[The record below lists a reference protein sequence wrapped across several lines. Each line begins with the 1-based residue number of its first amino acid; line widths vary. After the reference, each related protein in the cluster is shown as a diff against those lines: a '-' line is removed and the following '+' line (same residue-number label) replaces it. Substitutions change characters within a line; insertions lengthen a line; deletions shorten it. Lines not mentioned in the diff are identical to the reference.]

1 MRKSLFLA
9 TLVYTI
15 GVFPTGPAHPQLA
28 VVCPTCDQLWEQ
40 ALSYGKQV
48 EQAATQL
55 QQLQTELQQ
64 YANMVRNSIAI
75 PMQLFSEVQSAISQ
89 VQNISNM
96 AGLLAGN
103 SAGIIERLNSL
114 QSAGYQISSTGQ
126 SLASL
131 PQQLTIWQNTIGNSA
146 KQLGSALGL
155 QQTDL
160 GSQTAIQAAIQ
171 QHSQSAAGQ
180 LQAIQAGNEMAANN
194 AFLLHQIAQTLIST
208 AQANQTTADVAA
220 DRQASEDAAMLHFST
235 LQSTPTTGA
244 QGF

>member
-1 MRKSLFLA
+1 MC
-9 TLVYTI
+9 TV
-15 GVFPTGPAHPQLA
+15 GVFSTRPAHPQLA

-75 PMQLFSEVQSAISQ
+75 PTQMFSLVQSTISQ
-89 VQNISNM
+89 IQSISSM
-96 AGLLAGN
+96 AGLLTGN
-103 SAGIIERLNSL
+103 SAGIITRLNSL
-114 QSAGYQISSTGQ
+114 QGVGYQISSTGQ
-126 SLASL
+126 NLANL
-131 PQQLTIWQNTIGNSA
+131 PQQLTMWQNTIGNSA

-155 QQTDL
+155 QQIDL
-160 GSQTAIQAAIQ
+160 GNQTAIQAIIQ

-194 AFLLHQIAQTLIST
+194 AVLLHQIAQTLITT

-220 DRQASEDAAMLHFST
+220 DRQASEDAAMLHFSM
-235 LQSTPTTGA
+235 LQSTPTTGS